1 MSSPLDL
8 TGKSNDDGVGQG
20 GSPPTRKHDKPRRGK
35 RHAQE
40 TRTQEEQE
48 VIPTTQH
55 TLANS
60 MGNMLFMAIFN
71 LIMLF
76 FGALFRAVSLTFGGS
91 TFRSLGNFF
100 GVDDSPL
107 LNELPAEQEQQRQEL
122 ACIHENQVKQRQQLD
137 DLRERVQRIEQ
148 RRKERERAS
157 KGHEAK

>member
-40 TRTQEEQE
+40 TRTQDEQE
-48 VIPTTQH
+48 VIPTQH

-60 MGNMLFMAIFN
+60 IGNMLFMAIFN
-71 LIMLF
+71 VIMLF
-76 FGALFRAVSLTFGGS
+76 FGALFRAVSLAFGGS

-122 ACIHENQVKQRQQLD
+122 AYIHENQVKQRQQLD

-148 RRKERERAS
+148 RRKERELAS